1 MYWEVYSHHFK
12 ISIVLPSSAQSFKCF
27 RHFQTK
33 QYWLCTEW
41 SVWSKQKILSSGS
54 VSRFPEDP
62 CRKIRTSGSP
72 EGRRKAMLGH
82 FQTPLSCCQDLENDE
97 NIKLHKM
104 LWMLKHPITVKL
116 WPSDAPYSCSSCSLS
131 LVCCLLS
138 LLYRRWAP
146 GPPSIDLS
154 EDPSNSKIVLDLI
167 TSLVWLVSDQ

>member
-12 ISIVLPSSAQSFKCF
+12 ISIVLPSSAFISSK
-27 RHFQTK
+27 FQMLTK
-33 QYWLCTEW
+33 QYWLYTEW

-82 FQTPLSCCQDLENDE
+82 FKRPWAAVRIWKMTKTSNYTKCFECS
-97 NIKLHKM
+97 NIQLLCKALT
-104 LWMLKHPITVKL
+104 IRR
-116 WPSDAPYSCSSCSLS
+116 SYSCSSCSLS

-154 EDPSNSKIVLDLI
+154 EDPSNSKIVLEVI
-167 TSLVWLVSDQ
+167 TSLVWLVSDR

>member
-82 FQTPLSCCQDLENDE
+82 FKRPWAAVRIWKMTKHQITQNALNAQTSNYCKALTIRRS
-97 NIKLHKM
+97 
-104 LWMLKHPITVKL
+104 
-116 WPSDAPYSCSSCSLS
+116 YSCSSCSLS

-154 EDPSNSKIVLDLI
+154 EDPSNSKIVLEVI
-167 TSLVWLVSDQ
+167 TSLVWLVSDR